1 MVNNTGQ
8 DITLFD
14 AFGEFFISVKDG
26 EEISVRSKKQVAYGK
41 FLLPRVKINKK
52 GRFVKVMDKEKEV
65 KKRLLKYP
73 ATYMALSILR
83 DYISPSTN
91 LIMKNGMKYRCNMLA
106 EEMGITRQM
115 ASIHFKRL
123 QEYNLIAEV
132 ETPRGMYW
140 AINPTYYC
148 CSDEIP
154 QKVVDAF
161 DKKNKNS

>member
-83 DYISPSTN
+83 DYISPNTN
-91 LIMKNGMKYRCNMLA
+91 LIMINGMKYRCIMLA

-123 QEYNLIAEV
+123 QENNLIAEV

-140 AINPTYYC
+140 AINPAYYC
-148 CSDEIP
+148 CGDELP

-161 DKKNKNS
+161 KKK

>member
-14 AFGEFFISVKDG
+14 EFGEFFISVKDG

-91 LIMKNGMKYRCNMLA
+91 LIMKNGMKYRCIMLA

-123 QEYNLIAEV
+123 QEHNLIAEV

-140 AINPTYYC
+140 AINPAYYC
-148 CSDEIP
+148 CGDELP
-154 QKVVDAF
+154 KKVVDAF
-161 DKKNKNS
+161 NKKKTD